1 MSKEG
6 TQFVATGIYTKH
18 VLEHLKGGTRHAPF
32 IWFLCLF
39 AAFLANVIACSPSVL
54 ANPELG
60 KRIPGKNSEHTCAK
74 TID

>member
-60 KRIPGKNSEHTCAK
+60 QRIPGKNSEHTCAK
-74 TID
+74 TTD